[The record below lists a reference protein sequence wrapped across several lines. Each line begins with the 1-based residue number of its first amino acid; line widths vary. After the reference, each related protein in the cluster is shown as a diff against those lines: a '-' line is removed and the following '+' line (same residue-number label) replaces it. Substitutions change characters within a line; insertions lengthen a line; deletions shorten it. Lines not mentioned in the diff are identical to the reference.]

1 MAAKRAGLGRGLSAL
16 MDEMQ
21 TVAPDGTEVKS
32 AGTLPL
38 AMIDPNPR
46 QPRRQFDEAALN
58 ELADSIRIKGIL
70 QPILVRPVDGGRYEI
85 VAGERRWR
93 ASQLAG
99 LHEIP
104 VVIRAFSDADGY
116 EVAIIENVQRADLNP
131 LEEAMGYQR
140 LANDFGHTQEMVAAV
155 TGKGRSHVANM
166 MRMLELP
173 EDAQSLLRM
182 GLLSVGHAKA
192 VLQARDPGGLAKEIA
207 ARGLTVR
214 QAEEAARKSHVVRT
228 ARGRATAEK
237 RDADLA
243 ALEIQLSEA
252 LGMQVK
258 IDAKGRRGSVTVK
271 YSDLD
276 QLDSI
281 IEKLQG

>member
-1 MAAKRAGLGRGLSAL
+1 MAVSDASSMWLVECCRTGSI
-16 MDEMQ
+16 
-21 TVAPDGTEVKS
+21 VSVGTPC
-32 AGTLPL
+32 GDT
-38 AMIDPNPR
+38 PR
-46 QPRRQFDEAALN
+46 CRKAIRSSGFQPRRTMDDAKLA
-58 ELADSIRIKGIL
+58 ELAESIKAQGVV
-70 QPILVRPVDGGRYEI
+70 QPVVVRQLAKDKYEI

-93 ASQLAG
+93 ATQLAG
-99 LHEIP
+99 LIEIP
-104 VVIRAFSDADGY
+104 AVIRQLDDRTV
-116 EVAIIENVQRADLNP
+116 VAMALIENIQREDLNP
-131 LEEAMGYQR
+131 LEEAMGYHR